1 MIEQVPIKV
10 ILIVLLV
17 AALRALLVQKS
28 LITTSR
34 VLAVG
39 TFALLAFLVIFPKI
53 TTVVAGKL
61 GVGRG
66 VDLLFYLSH
75 AFLLLLIIGLWRRTV
90 TLTMDLTKLA
100 REIALE
106 KAAEPKG

>member
-1 MIEQVPIKV
+1 
-10 ILIVLLV
+10 
-17 AALRALLVQKS
+17 LLVQKS

-39 TFALLAFLVIFPKI
+39 MFVLLTLLVLFPKI
-53 TTVVAGKL
+53 TTAAAEKL

-90 TLTMDLTKLA
+90 TLTMDLTRLA
-100 REIALE
+100 REVALG
-106 KAAEPKG
+106 KAVEPKKPLTAGSATGSENGKDAR